1 MAGETTAAGTGLSA
15 HSDSLRAAAEA
26 ADQAMTRLG
35 IDRADWVVVFATT
48 HHFSAYRR
56 MIEVIC
62 ERTGAEKVVGCSG
75 YGVLTEN
82 GEIEDGAGIAVLV
95 VSSPHCRAF
104 PFIERP
110 LHGRPD
116 DAALAIAEQVQPQ
129 LAQNS
134 ALVLLPDTYH
144 LNPNLFLA
152 ALNEEMGEIPLVGG
166 GASEDGSQGRTYQFF
181 GTHVESNAVSGML
194 LTGTASM
201 DVRMTQAC
209 RPQGEPL
216 IVTGA
221 ERNIIY
227 ELGGRPAFEVFQE
240 AAGEERMSDLR
251 QAVSSVFVGIPM
263 DLDQD
268 EIERGQYLVRNIVGV
283 DPDSGAI
290 GITDEV
296 RTGQI
301 LTFTLR
307 EPNGARADLVRMAT
321 DLTQNRPSASFG
333 LYFNCMAHGPRGG
346 SLRGAG
352 GGCPDPAGGLGRGP
366 RGRVLHRLGDRPHPG
381 ENPPPSIFRSAPA
394 RLGSGLTT
402 GVGTL
407 PEVEF
412 VPAHDAI
419 FAPQSKPGIKIR
431 LYPVGIR

>member
-1 MAGETTAAGTGLSA
+1 MEGGVISMTGRTTAAGTGLSA

-35 IDRADWVVVFATT
+35 IDRADWVVVFATA

-62 ERTGAEKVVGCSG
+62 ERTGTEKVVGCSG
-75 YGVLTEN
+75 YGVLTEE
-82 GEIEDGAGIAVLV
+82 GEIEGGAGISLLA
-95 VSSPHCRAF
+95 VSSTNLQAY
-104 PFIERP
+104 PFLERP

-129 LAQNS
+129 LAKNS

-152 ALNEEMGEIPLVGG
+152 ALDEELGEIPLVGG
-166 GASEDGSQGRTYQFF
+166 GASEDGSQGRTHQFF
-181 GTHVESNAVSGML
+181 GNQVESNAVTGML

-240 AAGEERMSDLR
+240 VAGEERMNDLR

-290 GITDEV
+290 GIADEV

-321 DLTQNRPSASFG
+321 DLAQNRPPASFG
-333 LYFNCMAHGPRGG
+333 LYFNCMARGEGLYGEPGVDARTLREALGGVPVAGFFTG
-346 SLRGAG
+346 SEIAPIRGKTHLHQYSG
-352 GGCPDPAGGLGRGP
+352 VLLLVSDP
-366 RGRVLHRLGDRPHPG
+366 
-381 ENPPPSIFRSAPA
+381 E
-394 RLGSGLTT
+394 
-402 GVGTL
+402 
-407 PEVEF
+407 
-412 VPAHDAI
+412 
-419 FAPQSKPGIKIR
+419 
-431 LYPVGIR
+431 